1 MEAGTRMNNPVILAD
16 GNFPTHNAPL
26 KILAAADPL
35 VCCDGAADA
44 LAQAG
49 LMPNVV
55 IGDLDSISPRQ
66 RERFQA
72 VLIEDRDQET
82 NDLTKAVNWCRR
94 QGIKAVTILGAT
106 GKRED
111 HTLAN
116 IALLARYN
124 RDIRAAMVT
133 DHGTFSIARAACEFR
148 SVPGQQISIFSLT
161 PDTAITST
169 GLKYPLSG
177 MKLAELWQGSLNE
190 ATGNTFT
197 LTFNAGTIVVYRLH
211 PATDVNLG

>member
-1 MEAGTRMNNPVILAD
+1 MATGTRMNNPVILAD
-16 GNFPTHNAPL
+16 GDFPTHHSPL
-26 KILAAADPL
+26 KILATADPL

-44 LAQAG
+44 LAHAG
-49 LMPNVV
+49 LMPDVV
-55 IGDLDSISPRQ
+55 IGDLDSITAAQ
-66 RERFQA
+66 REHFKA

-82 NDLTKAVNWCRR
+82 NDLTKAVNWCRQ
-94 QGIKAVTILGAT
+94 QGIQAVTILGAT

-124 RDIRAAMVT
+124 RDLKADMVT
-133 DHGTFSIARAACEFR
+133 DFGTFSVVRASCEFA
-148 SVPGQQISIFSLT
+148 SVTGQQISIISLT
-161 PDTAITST
+161 PETAITTT
-169 GLKYPLSG
+169 GLKYPLAG

-197 LTFNAGTIVVYRLH
+197 LTFTNGTLVIYQLH
-211 PATDVNLG
+211 L